1 MTSDGQDRPSARRA
15 TASGSLHVRQNI
27 RLPKPLA
34 FVAVL
39 VMLWPGAADAQFGYP
54 RPYPSPYGY
63 RYAEPDSSLKVSV
76 KPKQAAVY
84 VDGYFAGTVNE
95 FDGPFHRLH
104 VIPGEH
110 DIVIYLQGYRS
121 IRQHLYLSP
130 NGNRKITE
138 TMEKLLPGEAE
149 EPPPVPAE
157 PPPGAARMPLPTP
170 FPGRG
175 PMPPRGPRPPDVPPP
190 PPLPPAGS
198 EQSPRGGS
206 LVLRI
211 QPADADVLIDG
222 EHWRG
227 PSGDERLV
235 VQLSEGHHRI
245 EVRKDGYQPFTSD
258 IEVRRNESAPINVSL
273 VPAR

>member
-27 RLPKPLA
+27 RLSKPLA
-34 FVAVL
+34 LVAVL
-39 VMLWPGAADAQFGYP
+39 VMAWPSAARAQFGYP
-54 RPYPSPYGY
+54 RPYPPPYGY
-63 RYAEPDSSLKVSV
+63 RYAEPDSSLRVSV

-84 VDGYFAGTVNE
+84 VDGYFAGTVDD
-95 FDGPFHRLH
+95 FDGAFQRLH

-121 IRQHLYLSP
+121 IRQRLYLSP
-130 NGNRKITE
+130 NGNRKITG

-157 PPPGAARMPLPTP
+157 PPQGAERVPPPPNP

-175 PMPPRGPRPPDVPPP
+175 AMPPPRGPRPPDLPPP
-190 PPLPPAGS
+190 PPAGS

-206 LVLRI
+206 LVIRI

-235 VQLSEGHHRI
+235 VSLAEGRHQL
-245 EVRKDGYQPFTSD
+245 EVRKEGYQPFTSEV
-258 IEVRRNESAPINVSL
+258 EVRRNESVPLNVNL
-273 VPAR
+273 ARDR

>member
-1 MTSDGQDRPSARRA
+1 MTSDGQDRPSARCA
-15 TASGSLHVRQNI
+15 TASGSFYVRQNI

-39 VMLWPGAADAQFGYP
+39 VMLWPGAAHAQFGYP
-54 RPYPSPYGY
+54 RPYPYGY

-84 VDGYFAGTVNE
+84 VDGYFAGTVSD

-130 NGNRKITE
+130 NGNHKITE

-157 PPPGAARMPLPTP
+157 PPPGAARMPPPNP

-175 PMPPRGPRPPDVPPP
+175 AMPPRGPRPPDGPPP
-190 PPLPPAGS
+190 PPPAGS

-235 VQLSEGHHRI
+235 VQLTEGHHRI